1 MNIEEERRKAKLSTD
16 DFIAVQQPIK
26 KDGKVNELFVK
37 AFGKEKLPKEKKLWK
52 D

>member
-1 MNIEEERRKAKLSTD
+1 MDIEKERRKAKLSTE

-37 AFGKEKLPKEKKLWK
+37 AFGKDKLPKKK
-52 D
+52 